1 MYVCMYA
8 CMYVYICVC
17 AYVHICL
24 HTHTHTYSHTHT
36 VRSKTITCQKIL
48 TLGGHLIFTVPEVK
62 ILGLTFSNDLNW

>member
-1 MYVCMYA
+1 MYVCMYVCMLA
-8 CMYVYICVC
+8 CMYIYV
-17 AYVHICL
+17 YVHTYIYVY
-24 HTHTHTYSHTHT
+24 THTHTKHT